1 MSSKSL
7 EHLYL
12 DEISLLS
19 NKEFE
24 DYIRLNLR
32 KIRVHRRQFDI
43 PVIGIAGSEGKTTAK
58 RMLSAILSDRHPILE
73 TPPDCST
80 TSGVTSTLLKLNET
94 HKYAVLELGIV
105 ESSQFEWAVRVA
117 EPNVAVV
124 TNIGEAHLASL
135 GDKYLIADAKVE
147 LVRRLPEDGIAILN
161 IDDDLV
167 SGMGKF
173 SPSSKILKFGLNKN
187 AHFFANK
194 IEYLGPNGIVFY
206 VNGFYDFHLPI
217 YGSTSIYNALA
228 AISVARILGF
238 EFEEIKHALEK
249 NFSLLEHRGNLITHQ
264 DIHILNYTYDAT
276 INSVNKA
283 CESLAQFKPYSKKR
297 VLVIGDLSNPGPDE
311 KNVHLKL
318 GYYIAAL
325 PIDVVVTIGENAK
338 YVAEGIKK
346 MNHNK
351 KVLKTCDGNDALIK
365 AVQNHIEPQT
375 TLLFIG
381 SKDLKLSEPLGEV
394 LQYVKK

>member
-1 MSSKSL
+1 MTSEKA

-12 DEISLLS
+12 DEISLLGS
-19 NKEFE
+19 EE
-24 DYIRLNLR
+24 YEAYIRLNLR
-32 KIRVHRRQFDI
+32 KILAHRREHDI
-43 PVIGIAGSEGKTTAK
+43 PVIGIAGAEGKTTAK
-58 RMLSAILSDRHPILE
+58 RMLSAILSANHSVLE

-80 TSGVTSTLLKLNET
+80 ASGVTSTLLKLNE
-94 HKYAVLELGIV
+94 HHEFAIIELGIV
-105 ESSQFEWAVRVA
+105 ESRQFEMAVKVA
-117 EPNVAVV
+117 EPNIAVV

-135 GDKYLIADAKVE
+135 GDKHLIADAKVE
-147 LVRRLPEDGIAILN
+147 LVRRLPEEGFAILN

-167 SGMGKF
+167 SAMGKY
-173 SPSSKILKFGLNKN
+173 SPSSKIIKFGLNKN

-194 IEYLGPNGIVFY
+194 IEYLGPDGIVFH

-228 AISVARILGF
+228 AISVARVLGF
-238 EFEEIKHALEK
+238 EFEEIRESLQK
-249 NFSLLEHRGNLITHQ
+249 NFSLLEHRGNLIKHSDTY
-264 DIHILNYTYDAT
+264 ILDYTYDAT

-283 CESLAQFKPYSKKR
+283 CESLMQFKGFSKKR
-297 VLVIGDLSNPGPDE
+297 VLVIGDINNPGPDA
-311 KNVHLKL
+311 KSTHLAM

-338 YVAEGIKK
+338 YVAEGIKT

-351 KVLKTCDGNDALIK
+351 KILSVCEDNETLIESVKTYL
-365 AVQNHIEPQT
+365 EPES

-381 SKDLKLSEPLGEV
+381 SRDLKLDEPLKEII
-394 LQYVKK
+394 QYIS